1 MPPRNKTNKFERR
14 DRAHDDADPIDT
26 VKLFDRPPPHSPEAE
41 KGVLAS
47 MLLDFRVI
55 DDVALV
61 LKAEH
66 FYSPSYRTVF
76 EAIMSLH
83 NNRAS
88 VELNALVEK
97 LTAMGELHIIGGL
110 PMLLDIVESQP
121 IAHNAVWY
129 ATTVRDRSI
138 QRKLLYA
145 SVENIRDVFDVGGE
159 EDNAIKSLV
168 ERAEGRVMQ
177 VSEDRV
183 GDQLGDLTDT
193 LHDLMTM
200 IDTAGTKPRGL
211 PTGYHDLD
219 AQVRVLPGHLIIV
232 GARPSMGKAQPLDS
246 KVLTPACWK
255 TMGSLKVGDALASTD
270 GKPSKVTH
278 IHPQGRK
285 QVYRITFSDG
295 RSTEC
300 CDDHLW
306 TVTYRDW
313 DAPRV
318 VSTAKLRD
326 ILTKKRYRNRVYI
339 PTYSGHFGAETKAP
353 VDPWLL
359 GYLLGHAV
367 LAHATPL
374 LAAGN
379 KHAAKRVASLIPKS
393 LALVPTT
400 DRKSLR
406 ISQRTRGHLVGHCG
420 VTSNPLTKA
429 LERLGLQGKRS
440 WEKFVPSIYMN
451 ADRSTRVAVLS
462 GLLDSDGWVE
472 KHGSVVFSTASKQ
485 LANDVVELVRS
496 IGGIATLRIRTPFFR
511 YKLQRKQGRPAY
523 TVGVMLQD
531 RSEVF
536 TTPAKRSRVKKN
548 VRTTRLNV
556 VSIEPTRKTQAQC
569 ITVSH
574 PSRSYITD
582 DYIVT
587 HNSAMATSLCENFC
601 LGQGKRGLFFTL
613 EMSRLE
619 TAERMLASL
628 SGVPMHRLTSGHLTG
643 WERNAVVKAS
653 AEMSQM
659 LLCIDDTPSRTMTD
673 IAAVC
678 RRMKRDRKGGLD
690 FVVIDYLQLIEAENV
705 GARETRETQVAQIS
719 KRLKRLARELDV
731 PVFCLAQCNR
741 QVADTKDQRPK
752 LHHLRESGSVEQDAD
767 QVWFVHREEYYAASD
782 YEKAK
787 VAGDAELIVAKQR
800 NGWTGTI
807 HLTFIKERCRFESKS
822 HLPD

>member
-1 MPPRNKTNKFERR
+1 MPPRNKTTKFERR

-66 FYSPSYRTVF
+66 FYSPAYRTVF
-76 EAIMSLH
+76 EAITSLH
-83 NNRAS
+83 NNRTA
-88 VELNALVEK
+88 VELNALVDK
-97 LTAMGELHIIGGL
+97 LTAMGDLHIIGGM

-121 IAHNAVWY
+121 IAHNATWY
-129 ATTVRDRSI
+129 AGTIRDRSI

-193 LHDLMTM
+193 LHELMTM

-219 AQVRVLPGHLIIV
+219 KQVRVLPGNLIII
-232 GARPSMGKAQPLDS
+232 GARPAVGKS
-246 KVLTPACWK
+246 
-255 TMGSLKVGDALASTD
+255 AL
-270 GKPSKVTH
+270 
-278 IHPQGRK
+278 
-285 QVYRITFSDG
+285 
-295 RSTEC
+295 
-300 CDDHLW
+300 
-306 TVTYRDW
+306 
-313 DAPRV
+313 
-318 VSTAKLRD
+318 
-326 ILTKKRYRNRVYI
+326 
-339 PTYSGHFGAETKAP
+339 
-353 VDPWLL
+353 
-359 GYLLGHAV
+359 
-367 LAHATPL
+367 
-374 LAAGN
+374 
-379 KHAAKRVASLIPKS
+379 
-393 LALVPTT
+393 
-400 DRKSLR
+400 
-406 ISQRTRGHLVGHCG
+406 
-420 VTSNPLTKA
+420 
-429 LERLGLQGKRS
+429 
-440 WEKFVPSIYMN
+440 
-451 ADRSTRVAVLS
+451 
-462 GLLDSDGWVE
+462 
-472 KHGSVVFSTASKQ
+472 
-485 LANDVVELVRS
+485 
-496 IGGIATLRIRTPFFR
+496 
-511 YKLQRKQGRPAY
+511 
-523 TVGVMLQD
+523 
-531 RSEVF
+531 
-536 TTPAKRSRVKKN
+536 
-548 VRTTRLNV
+548 
-556 VSIEPTRKTQAQC
+556 
-569 ITVSH
+569 
-574 PSRSYITD
+574 
-582 DYIVT
+582 
-587 HNSAMATSLCENFC
+587 ATSLCENFC
-601 LGQGKRGLFFTL
+601 LGQGKRGIIFTL

-628 SGVPMHRLTSGHLTG
+628 SGVPMHRLTGGSLTG
-643 WERNAVVKAS
+643 WERNAIVKAS

-822 HLPD
+822 HVPE

>member
-1 MPPRNKTNKFERR
+1 MPPRNKTDFKRR
-14 DRAHDDADPIDT
+14 TDHAHDADPIDT

-88 VELNALVEK
+88 VELNALVDK
-97 LTAMGELHIIGGL
+97 LTSMGEFHAIGGM
-110 PMLLDIVESQP
+110 PTLLDIVESSP
-121 IAHNAVWY
+121 IAHNATWY
-129 ATTVRDRSI
+129 AGTVRDRAI

-159 EDNAIKSLV
+159 DDNAIKSLV
-168 ERAEGRVMQ
+168 ERAEGRVMR

-193 LHDLMTM
+193 LHDLMTL

-219 AQVRVLPGHLIIV
+219 AQVRVLPGNLIIV
-232 GARPSMGKAQPLDS
+232 GARPAVGKS
-246 KVLTPACWK
+246 
-255 TMGSLKVGDALASTD
+255 AL
-270 GKPSKVTH
+270 
-278 IHPQGRK
+278 
-285 QVYRITFSDG
+285 
-295 RSTEC
+295 
-300 CDDHLW
+300 
-306 TVTYRDW
+306 
-313 DAPRV
+313 
-318 VSTAKLRD
+318 
-326 ILTKKRYRNRVYI
+326 
-339 PTYSGHFGAETKAP
+339 
-353 VDPWLL
+353 
-359 GYLLGHAV
+359 
-367 LAHATPL
+367 
-374 LAAGN
+374 
-379 KHAAKRVASLIPKS
+379 
-393 LALVPTT
+393 
-400 DRKSLR
+400 
-406 ISQRTRGHLVGHCG
+406 
-420 VTSNPLTKA
+420 
-429 LERLGLQGKRS
+429 
-440 WEKFVPSIYMN
+440 
-451 ADRSTRVAVLS
+451 
-462 GLLDSDGWVE
+462 
-472 KHGSVVFSTASKQ
+472 
-485 LANDVVELVRS
+485 
-496 IGGIATLRIRTPFFR
+496 
-511 YKLQRKQGRPAY
+511 
-523 TVGVMLQD
+523 
-531 RSEVF
+531 
-536 TTPAKRSRVKKN
+536 
-548 VRTTRLNV
+548 
-556 VSIEPTRKTQAQC
+556 
-569 ITVSH
+569 
-574 PSRSYITD
+574 
-582 DYIVT
+582 
-587 HNSAMATSLCENFC
+587 ATSLCENFC
-601 LGQGKRGLFFTL
+601 LGHGKRGVIFTL

-619 TAERMLASL
+619 VAERMLASL
-628 SGVPMHRLTSGHLTG
+628 SGVPMHRLTSGSLTG
-643 WERNAVVKAS
+643 WERNEVVRAS

-690 FVVIDYLQLIEAENV
+690 FVMIDYLQLIEAENV

-822 HLPD
+822 HVPD